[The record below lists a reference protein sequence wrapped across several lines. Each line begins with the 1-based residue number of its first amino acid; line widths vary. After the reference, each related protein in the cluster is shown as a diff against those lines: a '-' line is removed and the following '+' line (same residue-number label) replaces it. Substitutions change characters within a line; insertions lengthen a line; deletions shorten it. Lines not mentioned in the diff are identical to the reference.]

1 MAAPTK
7 LQFDACSETTIR
19 GAKIEPQKVTFPDL
33 NDHFL
38 GREQQFHRTT
48 SFLAK
53 LLQTNEHVL
62 EKAPVAAMALTLF
75 FFCNPS
81 KLPVRFPAKSFL
93 LAEVNSLSRCSFQKF
108 SPQVKKQQK

>member
-1 MAAPTK
+1 MAAHTK

-38 GREQQFHRTT
+38 GREQQFHRKT

-53 LLQTNEHVL
+53 LLQTNEQALAKV
-62 EKAPVAAMALTLF
+62 PVAAVALTLLF
-75 FFCNPS
+75 FATP
-81 KLPVRFPAKSFL
+81 
-93 LAEVNSLSRCSFQKF
+93 LSSQCDFRPKAS
-108 SPQVKKQQK
+108 SWRR